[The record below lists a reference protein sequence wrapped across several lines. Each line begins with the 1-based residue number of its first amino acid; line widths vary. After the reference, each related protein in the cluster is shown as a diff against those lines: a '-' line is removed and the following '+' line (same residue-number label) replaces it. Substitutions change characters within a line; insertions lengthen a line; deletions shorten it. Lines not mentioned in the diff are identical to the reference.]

1 MVLIT
6 GERELRLGQDL
17 MAFREAQLNC
27 APTGRDRRAR
37 DWELDLMKREQ
48 LSKGEP
54 INCSGSRSRT
64 TKRAAPPREGAPT
77 RGIVICKIPSF
88 GEHRGDPRSISGSD
102 SPDFSNFL
110 IDQVAFVLG
119 RDPDDFDKWGRQ
131 TEAMLG
137 AIVGYRAARRD
148 RGNAGRAADREP

>member
-1 MVLIT
+1 
-6 GERELRLGQDL
+6 
-17 MAFREAQLNC
+17 MAFRQAQLNC

-77 RGIVICKIPSF
+77 RAKIVICKIPSF
-88 GEHRGDPRSISGSD
+88 GEHRGDLRSISGSD
-102 SPDFSNFL
+102 SPDFSKLL

-119 RDPDDFDKWGRQ
+119 READDFDEWGRQ
-131 TEAMLG
+131 TEATLA
-137 AIVGYRAARRD
+137 AIVGIERRD
-148 RGNAGRAADREP
+148 EIEGMLVAQLGSISASRQTAILAWRRPR